1 MAGDPRHKH
10 ETPAG
15 LVAEEAWPRG
25 SIPLPL
31 GMFVLV
37 YMAVFS
43 AAAWRQG
50 NDEFLIYSVAMA
62 VIIAVVVVLHRRVRF
77 RRRTLWLLAAWGLL
91 HMAGGTVPIPEAL
104 ADASG
109 KDSAKAVLYSLR
121 PLDWVPRYDQI
132 THAFGFFSATLACW
146 DAIAGSLRRRR
157 AEDRVPSLGLAL
169 AAALMGCGLGAANE
183 VLEFAATR
191 VLPETNVGGYV
202 NTGWDLV
209 SNAVGTL
216 AAAGVLLLERRT
228 R

>member
-1 MAGDPRHKH
+1 MTLARSTAD
-10 ETPAG
+10 AD
-15 LVAEEAWPRG
+15 AWPRG
-25 SIPLPL
+25 SIPMPL
-31 GMFVLV
+31 AVFVLA
-37 YMAVFS
+37 YMVVFS

-50 NDEFLIYSVAMA
+50 NDEFMIYAGAMA

-77 RRRTLWLLAAWGLL
+77 CRRTLWLLAAWGVL
-91 HMAGGTVPIPEAL
+91 HMAGGTVPIPETL

-109 KDSAKAVLYSLR
+109 KDAAKAVLYSLR
-121 PLDWVPRYDQI
+121 PADWLPRYDQI

-157 AEDRVPSLGLAL
+157 AEDRLPSVGLAL

-191 VLPETNVGGYV
+191 LLPETNVGGYV

-209 SNAVGTL
+209 ANTVGTL
-216 AAAGVLLLERRT
+216 AAAGLLLLERART
-228 R
+228 TR